1 MAEERLDLLREVFNK
16 IEYIKT
22 INTSFSELGVTSINE
37 DLEKQV
43 TVGQFFE
50 LYNQL
55 FYDIP
60 ANGEINSHQ
69 YLVRT
74 SGDYIN
80 FDEINDEIAALQAE
94 IAQLRTD
101 LLNAQMDL
109 AKQQVSQ
116 TGDEQAIE
124 DVKVIQEELES
135 ANTTLVETNTR
146 ISEQTTT
153 STNSTSIQGSTGG
166 SGGSVSTGR
175 SLVKN

>member
-124 DVKVIQEELES
+124 EVKIIQEELES
-135 ANTTLVETNTR
+135 ANTALVETNTR

-166 SGGSVSTGR
+166 SGGSVSTGG
-175 SLVKN
+175 SLL

>member
-135 ANTTLVETNTR
+135 ANTALVETNTR

-166 SGGSVSTGR
+166 SGGSVNTGG
-175 SLVKN
+175 SLL

>member
-101 LLNAQMDL
+101 LLNAQMEV
-109 AKQQVSQ
+109 AKQQVAQ
-116 TGDEQAIE
+116 TGDEKAIE
-124 DVKVIQEELES
+124 EVKVIQEELES

-166 SGGSVSTGR
+166 SGGSVSTGG
-175 SLVKN
+175 SLL

>member
-116 TGDEQAIE
+116 TGDEKAIE
-124 DVKVIQEELES
+124 DVKVIKEELES
-135 ANTTLVETNTR
+135 ANTALVETNTR

-166 SGGSVSTGR
+166 SGGSVSTGG
-175 SLVKN
+175 SLL

>member
-135 ANTTLVETNTR
+135 ANTALVETNTR

-166 SGGSVSTGR
+166 SGGSVSTGG
-175 SLVKN
+175 SLL

>member
-22 INTSFSELGVTSINE
+22 INTSFNELGVTSINE

-116 TGDEQAIE
+116 TGDEKAVE
-124 DVKVIQEELES
+124 EVKVIQEELES
-135 ANTTLVETNTR
+135 ANNALVETNTR

-166 SGGSVSTGR
+166 SGGSVSTGG
-175 SLVKN
+175 SLL

>member
-101 LLNAQMDL
+101 LLNAQMNL
-109 AKQQVSQ
+109 AQQQVSQ
-116 TGDEQAIE
+116 TGDEKAIE
-124 DVKVIQEELES
+124 DVKVIKEELES
-135 ANTTLVETNTR
+135 ANTALVETNTR

-166 SGGSVSTGR
+166 SGGSVSTGG
-175 SLVKN
+175 SLL

>member
-166 SGGSVSTGR
+166 SGGSVSTGG
-175 SLVKN
+175 SLL